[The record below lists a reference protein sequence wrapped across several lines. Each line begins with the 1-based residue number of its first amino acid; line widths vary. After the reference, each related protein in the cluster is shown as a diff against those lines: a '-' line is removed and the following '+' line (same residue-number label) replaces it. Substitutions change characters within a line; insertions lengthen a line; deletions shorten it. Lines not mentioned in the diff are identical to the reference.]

1 MIKRLVNFALDQ
13 RVVTLGLVLLLVVVG
28 TYAYRQVPVE
38 AFPDVDDVQA
48 QVITLWPGQAAEEVE
63 SQVTKPLEQQ
73 LNSLPGKTALRSV
86 SMFGLS
92 VITVTFED
100 GTPDEL
106 ARAQTFQLMQGVTLP
121 AGATPQLQPLTTS
134 TGEIFRYIVRAPAT
148 MPLAEQR
155 AIEDWVVE
163 PQIRQVSGVGDVNAF
178 GGGVK
183 QYQVTV
189 RPDALRQHG
198 VTLAQVTT
206 AVTNNNAN
214 TGADVLRTG
223 EQMLVIR
230 GVGLLAS
237 LDDLRRVWITTQ
249 AGHPVYV
256 GDVADVAT
264 GVAPRQGY
272 VAYHRSGRGP
282 GDASGRAESLDDV
295 VEAIVLNRKGT
306 NALHVI
312 EGLKAKVAEL
322 NDHIL
327 PPGVKLQVIY
337 DRTDLVETTVHTV
350 IHNLVEGAVLILVI
364 SLLFTSSLRAAVII
378 GTIIPLS
385 MLSAYVVLWAD
396 DVPAN
401 LLSFGAVDFGI
412 LVDAAVVIVE
422 AILVQKLTSPPET
435 STADLCRHEAI
446 RLGRPMLFSKVIFI
460 VALVP
465 IFTFQHV
472 EGRIFRPMALTIT
485 GAMVGAILL
494 TLTLTP
500 LMSSWLLAGAK
511 GSGDN
516 WLSRPLKA
524 GYGRLMAFAVGPRAR
539 VAFLAAAVAVL
550 VASLLLGTRLGTE
563 FIPTLD
569 EGNIWLTV
577 TMPLSVSKERAK
589 ADERQVRRLL
599 AEFPESRVMY
609 TQLGRPDDGTD
620 AKGFNNVEVAVYL
633 PPHDQWT
640 TRGPDGRVVDKD
652 GLVRLMRAKLDRLPG
667 LDFDFSQYIQDNVDE
682 ALSGVKGELAI
693 KLFGDDLAVLQQ
705 KGQEVRDAVAGVAG
719 SDGVAVDQL
728 SGQPNLTVRLD
739 RSALARYG
747 VDVATAEAYVQTGL
761 GGQAAGS
768 FLEGQRKFDI
778 SVRLAEGARST
789 TGRIEDVQVDT
800 PAGQRVPLGL
810 LAHVER
816 EDGASQIR
824 RDQNSRRIAIRCGIR
839 GRDQG
844 SFVAEAQRR
853 VEERVKL
860 PPGYHIT
867 WEGQFENQRRATAR
881 LAVIV
886 PMSLVG
892 VIALLFW
899 AFQRLRYA
907 LLIVASVPFSFVG
920 SILLLWLTGTHLSVS
935 AMIGFIALGGVS
947 VQVGIVL
954 VGQFNQL
961 RHGGMGLEQAV
972 VTGGQNRLRPV
983 LMTALM
989 ASIGLAPA
997 AFSHGV
1003 GSEVQRPLA
1012 LVIVGGMVSSAV
1024 LILTVLPL
1032 MYAVVERAF
1041 PAPVHVPDGLVE

>member
-1 MIKRLVNFALDQ
+1 MIKRLVDFALDQ
-13 RVVTLGLVLLLVVVG
+13 RLVTIAAVLLLVVIGV
-28 TYAYRQVPVE
+28 YAYREVPVE
-38 AFPDVDDVQA
+38 AFPDVDDVQT

-73 LNSLPGKTALRSV
+73 LNSLPGKTGLRSI

-92 VITVTFED
+92 VITATFQD

-121 AGATPQLQPLTTS
+121 TGANPQLQPLTTS
-134 TGEIFRYIVRAPAT
+134 TGEIFRYIIRAPVG

-163 PQIRQVSGVGDVNAF
+163 PAIRQVDGVGDVNAF

-237 LDDLRRVWITTQ
+237 LDDIRRIWITSQ
-249 AGHPVYV
+249 AGHPVYL
-256 GDVADVAT
+256 GDVADVGT
-264 GVAPRQGY
+264 GVAPRQGV
-272 VAYHRSGRGP
+272 VAYYQKAGVEGP
-282 GDASGRAESLDDV
+282 AQQLDDV

-312 EGLKAKVAEL
+312 EGLRAKVEQL

-350 IHNLVEGAVLILVI
+350 IHNLVEGAILILVI

-385 MLSAYVVLWAD
+385 MLSAYIVLWAY

-422 AILVQKLTSPPET
+422 AILVAKLTSPPDA
-435 STADLCRHEAI
+435 STRDLSRHEAT
-446 RLGRPMLFSKVIFI
+446 RLGRPMLFSKMIFI

-511 GSGDN
+511 GAGDN
-516 WLSRPLKA
+516 WLSRPLKRW
-524 GYGRLMAFAVGPRAR
+524 YGRMMTFAVGRRAR
-539 VAFLAAAVAVL
+539 WAFLSGAVAL
-550 VASLLLGTRLGTE
+550 LIAALLLGTQLGTE

-589 ADERQVRRLL
+589 ENERQVRNILASYPEARL
-599 AEFPESRVMY
+599 MY

-620 AKGFNNVEVAVYL
+620 AKGFNNIEVAVYL

-640 TRGPDGRVVDKD
+640 TKGPDGKVVDKD
-652 GLVRLMRAKLDRLPG
+652 GLIKLMGDELNRLPG

-693 KLFGDDLAVLQQ
+693 KLFGDDLTVLQK
-705 KGQEVRDAVAGVAG
+705 KGQEVRDVIAAVPG
-719 SDGVAVDQL
+719 SADVGLDQL

-778 SVRLAEGARST
+778 SVRFAENARST
-789 TGRIEDVQVDT
+789 TGRIEDVWVDT
-800 PAGQRVPLGL
+800 PAGQRVPLGQ

-824 RDQNSRRIAIRCGIR
+824 RDENSRRIAIRCGIR

-844 SFVAEAQRR
+844 SFVAEAQRQ
-853 VEERVKL
+853 VAEKVQL

-886 PMSLVG
+886 PLSLLG
-892 VIALLFW
+892 VIILLFW

-907 LLIVASVPFSFVG
+907 LLIVASIPFSFVG

-935 AMIGFIALGGVS
+935 AMIGFIALSGVS

-961 RHGGMGLEQAV
+961 RVHGMPLEQAV
-972 VTGGQNRLRPV
+972 VVGSQNRLRPV

-989 ASIGLAPA
+989 AAIGLAPA
-997 AFSHGV
+997 AFSHGI

-1012 LVIVGGMVSSAV
+1012 LVIVGGMISSAL

-1032 MYAVVERAF
+1032 MYEAVERAF
-1041 PAPVHVPDGLVE
+1041 PAPVHVPEGLVE